1 MPKVEISKLDH
12 TDVRNFVTATGVQSE
27 KSFADE
33 LACGISD
40 RRDARSIIVGERSL
54 DENGARQEAATKNIV
69 FQKGVNRSE
78 EHTSELQSLMRISYA
93 VFCLQKKKTQ
103 LRETKDID

>member
-69 FQKGVNRSE
+69 FQKGVNSRRCGRIGK
-78 EHTSELQSLMRISYA
+78 HHGGNGILSL
-93 VFCLQKKKTQ
+93 
-103 LRETKDID
+103 